1 MVQESGISG
10 AVCLLK
16 FLRLFVKSYLNE
28 NYLLLHG
35 KYRCLGF
42 TTGNFV
48 ITGLEWNLGITFP
61 GDHNM

>member
-1 MVQESGISG
+1 MVQESGISR

-16 FLRLFVKSYLNE
+16 FLRLFVKSYSNE

-42 TTGNFV
+42 TPGNFV
-48 ITGLEWNLGITFP
+48 ITGLKWNSGINFL
-61 GDHNM
+61 GDHNV